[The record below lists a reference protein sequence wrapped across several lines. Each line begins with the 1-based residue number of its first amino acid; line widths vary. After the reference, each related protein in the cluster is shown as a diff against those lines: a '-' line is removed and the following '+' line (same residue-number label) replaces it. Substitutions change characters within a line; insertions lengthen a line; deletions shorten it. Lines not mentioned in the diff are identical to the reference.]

1 MNKKMFLFL
10 LGIRA
15 ELQKEADIW
24 IDFGIDINSKRT
36 EALWKIREQIVKQCE
51 KELKLPV
58 SEYQYTTLSWALE
71 HLDEGETF
79 DWTKNGV
86 KHSGKNFEDL
96 WNLIQEEKNE
106 MRCRECVHYSDD
118 FGGCVKMHSF
128 KPGCKFKRRKKNE
141 P

>member
-1 MNKKMFLFL
+1 MNKEMFLFL

-15 ELQKEADIW
+15 ELLKEADVW
-24 IDFGIDINSKRT
+24 IDFGIDVDSKRT

-51 KELKLPV
+51 RELELPV
-58 SEYQYTTLSWALE
+58 FAHNLTTLSWALE
-71 HLDEGETF
+71 AIDKGEAFT
-79 DWTKNGV
+79 WKENEV
-86 KHSGKNFEDL
+86 ERSGRSFEDL
-96 WNLIQEEKNE
+96 WDLIQEEKNE

-128 KPGCKFKRRKKNE
+128 KQGCKFKRRKKNE

>member
-1 MNKKMFLFL
+1 MNKEQFLFL

-15 ELQKEADIW
+15 ELLKEADVW
-24 IDFGIDINSKRT
+24 IDFGIDIDSKRT
-36 EALWKIREQIVKQCE
+36 AALWKICDQIVKQCE
-51 KELKLPV
+51 KELELPV
-58 SEYQYTTLSWALE
+58 SEYHNTTLSWALE

>member
-1 MNKKMFLFL
+1 MNKEQFFFL

-15 ELQKEADIW
+15 ELLKEANAW
-24 IDFGIDINSKRT
+24 IAFGIDINSKRT
-36 EALWKIREQIVKQCE
+36 AALWKICKQIVEQCE

-71 HLDEGETF
+71 YLDEGKAFE
-79 DWTKNGV
+79 WTENGV

-106 MRCRECVHYSDD
+106 LR
-118 FGGCVKMHSF
+118 
-128 KPGCKFKRRKKNE
+128 
-141 P
+141 

>member
-1 MNKKMFLFL
+1 MNKEQFLFL

-15 ELQKEADIW
+15 ELQKEADAW
-24 IDFGIDINSKRT
+24 IAFGIGINSKRT
-36 EALWKIREQIVKQCE
+36 AALWKICDQIVKQCE

-58 SEYQYTTLSWALE
+58 SEYHDTTLSWALG

-106 MRCRECVHYSDD
+106 AEEQE
-118 FGGCVKMHSF
+118 G
-128 KPGCKFKRRKKNE
+128 
-141 P
+141 

>member
-1 MNKKMFLFL
+1 MNKGMFLFL

-15 ELQKEADIW
+15 ELQKEADVW
-24 IDFGIDINSKRT
+24 IEFGIGINSKRT

-58 SEYQYTTLSWALE
+58 SEYHDTTLSWALG

-106 MRCRECVHYSDD
+106 AEEQE
-118 FGGCVKMHSF
+118 G
-128 KPGCKFKRRKKNE
+128 
-141 P
+141 